1 MASSPCFKRLFTHNM
16 RYISNIGFIGLEK
29 IGYGMANNISSKHN
43 LFVYDIDKTQCIKFK
58 EEKNIKIEYK
68 NKIEIASSISN
79 VALNTNILFTVL
91 PDDKILCDIVENELY
106 KN

>member
-1 MASSPCFKRLFTHNM
+1 MASSSPCFKRLFTHNI
-16 RYISNIGFIGLEK
+16 RYISNIGFIGLGK

-43 LFVYDIDKTQCIKFK
+43 LFVYDIDKTQCIKLK
-58 EEKNIKIEYK
+58 EENIKNEYK
-68 NKIEIASSISN
+68 NKIEIASSISD

-91 PDDKILCDIVENELY
+91 PNDKILCDIVENELY